1 MACRAGRAT
10 AFLSPACTG
19 HQARSPGP
27 HVVERRTGSPVP
39 AGRESSPRVGDYRID
54 PDRSTIRFR
63 TRALFGVLPVRGTFT
78 IGEGVISV
86 RSPLDDS
93 VVVVEVPAGSFASG
107 LRIRDR
113 HVRAADFLDV
123 DTHPTMF
130 FRGGPPGQAGAPTV
144 LHGNLTV
151 RGVSQPLSLVLGSAT
166 SNDTLL
172 MAGAT
177 VTIDRYAFGLT
188 KGRGMAARH
197 LRIAIEVVATRIT

>member
-1 MACRAGRAT
+1 MA
-10 AFLSPACTG
+10 
-19 HQARSPGP
+19 
-27 HVVERRTGSPVP
+27 ERRTGSPVP

-54 PDRSTIRFR
+54 PGRSTIRFR

-78 IGEGVISV
+78 IGRGVISV

-93 VVVVEVPAGSFASG
+93 VVVVEVPAGSFTSG
-107 LRIRDR
+107 LRMRDR

-123 DTHPTMF
+123 DTHPTMS
-130 FRGGPPGQAGAPTV
+130 FRGRLPGQAGAPTV
-144 LHGNLTV
+144 LHGHLTV
-151 RGVSQPLSLVLGSAT
+151 RGVGQPLSLVLGSAT

>member
-1 MACRAGRAT
+1 M
-10 AFLSPACTG
+10 
-19 HQARSPGP
+19 
-27 HVVERRTGSPVP
+27 VERRTGSPVP

-130 FRGGPPGQAGAPTV
+130 FRGGPPGQAGASTV